1 MVRERGERAYEG
13 DRRGEGRGEEERT
26 NEPHERPMST
36 AGNRILTEHHREK
49 FASDKTKQF
58 QDFLG
63 ELLTFDAKYEQV
75 TEMEQKG
82 VDKSKRRAELNA
94 KFASL
99 NQIIVAY
106 AEKHASRIFS
116 LDLSGFELCDSTLRI
131 DYTVLQSCALLKGL
145 RSLTLAPLPS
155 FFDPSQDTRT
165 VLLLRL
171 LVTCNTE
178 LEEVIIRPPDK
189 YTATFVASLTRLPLT
204 VIPAP
209 LPPP

>member
-1 MVRERGERAYEG
+1 MKGIEGVRGW
-13 DRRGEGRGEEERT
+13 DEERKT
-26 NEPHERPMST
+26 ERPMST

-58 QDFLG
+58 QAFLE
-63 ELLTFDAKYEQV
+63 ELLTYDDKYEQV
-75 TEMEQKG
+75 MVMEQKG

-106 AEKHASRIFS
+106 AEKHDSRIFS
-116 LDLSGFELCDSTLRI
+116 LDLSAFELCDSVLRF
-131 DYTVLQSCALLKGL
+131 DYAGLQACALLKGL
-145 RSLTLAPLPS
+145 RSLTLAPLPPS
-155 FFDPSQDTRT
+155 FDPFQDQRT
-165 VLLLRL
+165 VSLLRI
-171 LVTCNTE
+171 LVTHNRE
-178 LEEVIIRPPDK
+178 LEVVTIRPEDER
-189 YTATFVASLTRLPLT
+189 TATFVASLTRLPLT